1 MPSVVLTEGLT
12 RDFSVGF
19 WRGRPYRA
27 LDAVSLDVP
36 AGEVFGLLG
45 PNGAGKSTTLKLL
58 IGLIRPT
65 SGSAQVLGYSPGD
78 LRARGRLGFL
88 PENPIFYDHLTAE
101 ELLNYFGGLCGL
113 SGPRRA
119 RQVSRS
125 LDEAGLPGDDRR
137 RPLRQLSKG
146 LLQRVGLAQALVNEP
161 EFVIFDEPM
170 SGLDPI
176 GRYEVRELI
185 LRLRDEGRTVLF
197 SSHILSDAEW
207 LCSRVAILSKG
218 RLAACGTVA
227 DLTTRAS
234 GRRGEAGWEIV
245 VAGLSASAADRLR
258 GDVRRLTRIADDR
271 YSLALDSDSR
281 PEPLIA
287 GLTAAGA
294 TLVSVVPVRTSLE
307 DVFIATTAE
316 SESRGFDGPAASRAP
331 DA

>member
-1 MPSVVLTEGLT
+1 MSSVVLTEALT

-19 WRGRPYRA
+19 WRSRPHRA
-27 LDAVSLDVP
+27 LDGLSLEVP
-36 AGEVFGLLG
+36 AGGVFGLLG

-65 SGSAQVLGYSPGD
+65 SGRARVLGCPPGD

-88 PENPIFYDHLTAE
+88 PENPAFYDHLTAE
-101 ELLNYFGGLCGL
+101 ELLNYFGGLCGFR
-113 SGPRRA
+113 GAERA
-119 RQVSRS
+119 QRVSQS

-146 LLQRVGLAQALVNEP
+146 LLLRVGIAQALLNEP
-161 EFVIFDEPM
+161 ELVILDEPM

-176 GRYEVRELI
+176 GRHETRALI

-218 RLAACGTVA
+218 KLAASGTVA
-227 DLTTRAS
+227 ELTKGA

-245 VAGLSASAADRLR
+245 VAGVSDSVADRWRREGL
-258 GDVRRLTRIADDR
+258 RLTRIADDR
-271 YSLALDSDSR
+271 YSLTLDAPAR

-287 GLTAAGA
+287 KLTAAGG
-294 TLVSVVPVRTSLE
+294 TLVSAVPVRTTLE
-307 DVFIATTAE
+307 EVFIATTAG
-316 SESRGFDGPAASRAP
+316 SDSVAFDRPAAARLPGA
-331 DA
+331 